1 METILILLV
10 VIIFGLGIVLFVVL
24 NKLNEI
30 KNASAV
36 ELMKGDV
43 TELSRSVM
51 SLQQSMG
58 EKLTAGNE
66 SMSRSMA

>member
-66 SMSRSMA
+66 